1 MTAPPVSGPVFRPVG
16 EAALLVE
23 FGDRIDEE
31 VNARVIALDTALR
44 ERPFDGMLET
54 VPAYA
59 SVLVAFDPLIAD
71 HLSIEAYARG
81 LAETVRETPCGR
93 EHVIPACYDAS
104 SGPDLEAI
112 SAQLGLAP
120 EVIVE
125 AHLAGSYRV
134 YMCGFAPGY
143 AYLGGVPPA
152 IAIARKPAPVRG
164 HPVGSI
170 AVAGQQCLIT
180 TLPMPTGWWVIG
192 RTDVAIL
199 RPEAPDPFL
208 LKPGDR
214 VRFCRQ
220 A

>member
-1 MTAPPVSGPVFRPVG
+1 M
-16 EAALLVE
+16 LVE
-23 FGDRIDEE
+23 FGDRIDEA

-44 ERPFDGMLET
+44 KQPCDGMLET

-59 SVLVAFDPLIAD
+59 ALLVTFDPLVTD
-71 HLSIEAYARG
+71 HVAVEAHTRA
-81 LAETVRETPCGR
+81 LAGTAHDAQGGR
-93 EHVIPACYDAS
+93 EHVIPARYDAA
-104 SGPDLEAI
+104 SGPDLAAL
-112 SAQLGLAP
+112 SARLGLAP
-120 EVIVE
+120 DAIVA

-152 IAIARKPAPVRG
+152 IAVARKPAPVRG

-170 AVAGQQCLIT
+170 LVAGEQCLVT

-192 RTDVAIL
+192 RTDIAIL
-199 RPEAPDPFL
+199 RPDAPDPFL

-214 VRFCRQ
+214 VRFVRQ
-220 A
+220 T